1 MVMYANHPLNNVM
14 YDVVEKDGVLDES
27 AWFEAKKPE
36 LKAQNPLMNLPY
48 VIDGDNVITQT
59 NACLSYLGRRLN
71 LCGRNDTEVSET
83 EQLLC
88 EITDLRDAMV
98 KYAYGKQ
105 GLSADDLLT
114 QVTGKNG
121 TLQKLELWLER
132 EVTRGR
138 SGTFLVG
145 DHATAP
151 DFHLFEMLFQYTSV
165 AEYHGRPDLL
175 AAYPRLQQYFTSFAA
190 LPENQRY
197 LATPFGSIS
206 PNRLPCNQK
215 MAQYGAQPS
224 GAAWTNGMT
233 YDFASYT
240 GVF

>member
-1 MVMYANHPLNNVM
+1 MMVMFANHPLNNVM
-14 YDVVEKDGVLDES
+14 YDLIEKEGKYDGT
-27 AWFEAKKPE
+27 AWFSTKPE
-36 LKAQNPLMNLPY
+36 LKSQNPLMNLPY
-48 VIDGDNVITQT
+48 VIDGDNVVTQT

-71 LCGRNDTEVSET
+71 LCGRNDMEVSET

-88 EITDLRDAMV
+88 EVTDLRDTMIKFA
-98 KYAYGKQ
+98 YAEPGTPP
-105 GLSADDLLT
+105 DNLLT

-121 TLQKLELWLER
+121 SFQKLELWLER
-132 EVTRGR
+132 EVARGR

-145 DHATAP
+145 DHGTAP

-165 AEYHGRPDLL
+165 AEFYGRPDLL
-175 AAYPRLQQYFTSFAA
+175 ATFPRLQHFLTSFGA

-206 PNRLPCNQK
+206 PNRLPSNQK

-224 GAAWTNGMT
+224 GAAWTNGMS
-233 YDFASYT
+233 YDFASFT